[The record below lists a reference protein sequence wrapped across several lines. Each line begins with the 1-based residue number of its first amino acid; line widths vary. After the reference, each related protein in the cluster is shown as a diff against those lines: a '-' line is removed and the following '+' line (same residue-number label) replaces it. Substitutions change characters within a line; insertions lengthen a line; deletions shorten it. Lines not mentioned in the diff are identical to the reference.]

1 MFIQLKDYDLDESF
15 LKDLSQITKTKE
27 IQDWFVIYKNMET
40 NLDHNGV
47 YSIDSLFVLSNKNLK
62 EIIIYFAQIEND
74 LNSNKYYDRFQ
85 FIDFLEQKSQ
95 SEILFKLKNLSHIYQ
110 YTKNFQSFMLNNKLE
125 YNLIE
130 KHTFDK
136 KLKL

>member
-47 YSIDSLFVLSNKNLK
+47 YSIDSLYVLSNKNLK

-74 LNSNKYYDRFQ
+74 LNSNKYYDKFQ
-85 FIDFLEQKSQ
+85 FIDFIEQKSQ
-95 SEILFKLKNLSHIYQ
+95 SELLFKLKNLSHIYQ
-110 YTKNFQSFMLNNKLE
+110 YTKKFQSFMLNNKLQ

-130 KHTFDK
+130 KHTFEK

>member
-15 LKDLSQITKTKE
+15 LKDLSHITKTKE
-27 IQDWFVIYKNMET
+27 IKDWFVIYKNMET

-47 YSIDSLFVLSNKNLK
+47 YSIDSLYVLSNQNLK

-74 LNSNKYYDRFQ
+74 LNSSKYYDKFQ

-95 SEILFKLKNLSHIYQ
+95 SEILIKLKNLSHIYQ
-110 YTKNFQSFMLNNKLE
+110 NTKKFQSFILTNKLE
-125 YNLIE
+125 NTLFE
-130 KHTFDK
+130 KNTFDK

>member
-47 YSIDSLFVLSNKNLK
+47 YSIDSLYVLSNKNLK

-74 LNSNKYYDRFQ
+74 LNSNKYYDKFQ

-95 SEILFKLKNLSHIYQ
+95 SELLFKLKNLSHIYQ
-110 YTKNFQSFMLNNKLE
+110 YTKKFQSFMLNNKLQ

-130 KHTFDK
+130 KHTFEK